1 MPEHWGNHES
11 NEAALEEI
19 QMQEAEINDY
29 FLGYQHINLDAI
41 DLALPSA
48 IEYIEYLTVLSP
60 KLELLELNRQQ
71 R

>member
-1 MPEHWGNHES
+1 
-11 NEAALEEI
+11 
-19 QMQEAEINDY
+19 MQEAEINDY

-60 KLELLELNRQQ
+60 KLELLESNRQQ